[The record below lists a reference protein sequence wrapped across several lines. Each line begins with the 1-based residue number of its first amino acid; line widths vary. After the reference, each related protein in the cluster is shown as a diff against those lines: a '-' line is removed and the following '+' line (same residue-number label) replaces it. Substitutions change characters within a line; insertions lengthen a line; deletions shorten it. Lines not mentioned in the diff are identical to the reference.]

1 MLLSKILQ
9 PESNKTRIVACLLY
23 TVVFTKYYLVTRA
36 YNRAANVC
44 IYHCRGQLVTGMQSQ
59 KCRGRSSLPSRRPQA
74 QLNQLYQALSDI
86 NADRIVLLVCMGLKR
101 ETIRQFEIQN
111 CRHEDRTFMDCL
123 HYFLNNLAK
132 PGEEWEQV
140 VKALQVSKD
149 PHTANE
155 IQRTYSKCQQ
165 LA

>member
-1 MLLSKILQ
+1 M
-9 PESNKTRIVACLLY
+9 
-23 TVVFTKYYLVTRA
+23 
-36 YNRAANVC
+36 
-44 IYHCRGQLVTGMQSQ
+44 TGMQSQ
-59 KCRGRSSLPSRRPQA
+59 KCHGRSSLPSSRPQA
-74 QLNQLYQALSDI
+74 QLNQLYQALSDT

-123 HYFLNNLAK
+123 HYFLINLAK

-165 LA
+165 LAYTMYLLIISCMHCTLHGYYATDDK